1 LATWQHVLDR
11 RNNEL
16 LNELHVKILD
26 YAELKR
32 QWGLGHIEIRTR
44 KCKLNVCKL
53 MYGKNPHHMA
63 FYGHYV
69 NIDKRKN
76 KVYLGFSFKSVFC
89 NLDKKKS
96 LLFSAYE

>member
-1 LATWQHVLDR
+1 
-11 RNNEL
+11 
-16 LNELHVKILD
+16 
-26 YAELKR
+26 
-32 QWGLGHIEIRTR
+32 
-44 KCKLNVCKL
+44 